1 MTTWEFPCPGPA
13 TISVSSWASG
23 NVAISGEQTSV
34 ISVEV
39 TASRP
44 GADISDMLDEI
55 RVAFEDG
62 RLLVKGPK
70 MTGSFLRRKSLD
82 LTIKAPAGSDCEV
95 ATASADVSCVGQLG
109 ELTVTT
115 ASGDV
120 TLTSASG
127 PVTIRTASGDV
138 FADRASD
145 VRVDTASGDVQVAH
159 ADGETRVKTVSGDV
173 SIADIHGPVSA
184 DTVSGDLDIRELSG
198 GHASVNSMSGDVHL
212 TVRTGISV
220 YLNLSSTSGDV
231 RSDLD
236 EVDGEGDAGPGATL
250 EIKCRTISGDIR
262 VAKGQSA
269 AA

>member
-23 NVAISGEQTSV
+23 NVAISGEQTDV
-34 ISVEV
+34 IAVEV
-39 TASRP
+39 TGNR
-44 GADISDMLDEI
+44 GVNIDDMLDEI

-70 MTGSFLRRKSLD
+70 MTGGFLRRKGLD

-95 ATASADVSCVGQLG
+95 ATASADVSGVGQLG

-159 ADGETRVKTVSGDV
+159 AEGDTRVRTVSGDV
-173 SIADIHGPVSA
+173 SIADIRGPVSA
-184 DTVSGDLDIRELSG
+184 NTVSGDVDIRELSG
-198 GHASVNSMSGDVHL
+198 GNADINSMSGDLHV
-212 TVRTGISV
+212 TVRTGIGV
-220 YLNLSSTSGDV
+220 YLNLSTTSGDV

-236 EVDGEGDAGPGATL
+236 EVDGETASADTL

-262 VAKGQSA
+262 VSKGQTA